1 MRAAVEFAGFG
12 VAAVAVHLA
21 AFAAIAPDGMAAGGD
36 GGAGAVTVAAP
47 VGAADPTLTAMVRA
61 WERPVQTVV
70 LPDAVAAPQ
79 MPDAPSMPA
88 PQRPGTLP
96 DLPDLPGMTAPVAAD
111 APRVSAPDLPELFNR
126 PQTPPETRP
135 RARPDPNAKPA
146 PRAAQASP
154 PAQRASGQGASAQRG
169 QGAAQVQSGGGNSA
183 SALAEWGGRIRAAV
197 QRAQS
202 RPRTNASGV
211 VQLRLAVTAGGQLA
225 GVSVAGSSG
234 NAALD
239 QAALRAVQGARLPR
253 APGGVSGTHR
263 FNLPVGFR

>member
-1 MRAAVEFAGFG
+1 MRAVVEFAGFG

-21 AFAAIAPDGMAAGGD
+21 AFAAIAPDGMVAGGD
-36 GGAGAVTVAAP
+36 GGEAAVTVAAP

-70 LPDAVAAPQ
+70 MPDAVASPQ

-88 PQRPGTLP
+88 PQRPETLS
-96 DLPDLPGMTAPVAAD
+96 DLPGMTAPVAAD

-202 RPRTNASGV
+202 RPRTTASGV

-225 GVSVAGSSG
+225 GVSVSRSSG
-234 NAALD
+234 NADLD
-239 QAALRAVQGARLPR
+239 QAALRAVQRARLPR
-253 APGGVSGTHR
+253 APEGVSGTHQ